1 MNDKSFEKY
10 FLNELSNIRGLAKE
24 FSKEHPA
31 VAPLLNANSSD
42 PDAQRLLE
50 GVAFLTG
57 LLNKKLDDEFPEVIH
72 GLMNILFPHYLRPI
86 PALSIVEFNPKP
98 SLREMLKVDKGTQI
112 NSKPVDD
119 VECRFTTMFNV
130 NIYPIELK
138 KSFYS
143 LQNNDKTLLTF
154 EIISKNTDLSSLN
167 LNELSFYLSDS
178 YTSSSNLFML
188 LEAYL
193 ENIYLEVDNGE
204 LINLGCDAL
213 ECEGLNTKN
222 SLFSYPRNS
231 FTGYRILQEYFVLP
245 QKFFFFKLKGLE
257 KLKKYSG
264 KNSFKV
270 VFKFKDSLVKLDSIA
285 PDSIKLFC
293 IPVNNLFDSQAEP
306 VTLTH
311 QKELIRIYPQ
321 MRYKD
326 NYQVYDIKNVTGYIQ
341 GDLEQKQYYPFE
353 SFHREDGR
361 ENIYQVYRKISV
373 VNAKEEIHIGLHY
386 CDDLPMKKEVLSIDI
401 NCTNG
406 LAPER
411 LQLGEICESSDN
423 SPELATFKNII
434 PPTMQIDA
442 PVDENSLWQFIAHL
456 SINLLTLADIK
467 TFKEMLKLYMFANNR
482 DKAKVA
488 KNQKRID
495 AIEGFEVDAVDR
507 VSRGYLLK
515 GHKVRMKVRQDYFA
529 SLGDM
534 YLFCSVILSFL
545 SNYAA
550 LNTFVELEVEE
561 KITGESLSWAP
572 VLGNKKLI

>member
-10 FLNELSNIRGLAKE
+10 FQNELSNVRTLAKE
-24 FSKEHPA
+24 FSNEHPA
-31 VAPLLNANSSD
+31 VAPLLSANSSD

-86 PALSIVEFNPKP
+86 PAISIVEFYPKP
-98 SLREMLKVDKGTQI
+98 SLREMLKVNKGTII

-119 VECRFTTMFNV
+119 VECRFTTMFDFKL
-130 NIYPIELK
+130 YPIELK
-138 KSFYS
+138 KSSYTLEENNKTS
-143 LQNNDKTLLTF
+143 LTLD
-154 EIISKNTDLSSLN
+154 ISSKNAELSSLN
-167 LNELSFYLSDS
+167 LNELNFYLSDS
-178 YTSSSNLFML
+178 YTNSSNLFML

-204 LINLGCDAL
+204 LIKLGSDAL
-213 ECEGLNTKN
+213 ECDGFNTKN
-222 SLFSYPRNS
+222 SLFSYPKNS

-257 KLKKYSG
+257 KLKKYQ
-264 KNSFKV
+264 NLNNFRV
-270 VFKFKDSLVKLDSIA
+270 VFRFKDSLVKMDSIA
-285 PDSIKLFC
+285 QDSIKLFC
-293 IPVNNLFDSQAEP
+293 TPVNNLFDTQAEP

-311 QKELIRIYPQ
+311 KKELIHIYPQ
-321 MRYKD
+321 LRYKD
-326 NYQVYDIKNVTGYIQ
+326 NYQVYDIKNITGYVQ
-341 GDLEQKQYYPFE
+341 GEVGVKQYYPFE
-353 SFHREDGR
+353 SFQRENNNQ
-361 ENIYQVYRKISV
+361 NIYQVYRKISI
-373 VNAKEEIHIGLHY
+373 VNAKEEIYIGLHY
-386 CDDLPMKKEVLSIDI
+386 SDELPTKKEVLSIDI
-401 NCTNG
+401 SCTNG
-406 LAPER
+406 LTPER

-434 PPTMQIDA
+434 SPTMQIDS
-442 PVDENSLWQFIAHL
+442 PVNENSLWQFISHL
-456 SINLLTLADIK
+456 SVNLLTLADIK

-482 DKAKVA
+482 DKVKVA

-495 AIEGFEVDAVDR
+495 AIDSFEIEPVDR

-561 KITGESLSWAP
+561 KITGESLSWTP